1 MTCVSL
7 ASVVMFLAPWLASC
21 LPLTASSCWLIVI
34 SKPGTLICDSASAT
48 PFAVGTP
55 FGASPPV
62 MGSSI
67 PTLMAVAG
75 PPAAALPAGA
85 LDEPVV
91 AAGVP
96 AGVLLHPAAKR
107 VAAASAAPTR
117 ANFMYSSSK
126 LPTSRAAALP
136 KADAA
141 PAPLVAGVDAR
152 HGGGSGTGTRD
163 QQRSAAARRSDAV

>member
-91 AAGVP
+91 VGGPRAGGS
-96 AGVLLHPAAKR
+96 AGGSVGGAGRGGRRAGRGVATPGGEDGRGSQCRAHTRELHVLLLQIAHVPR
-107 VAAASAAPTR
+107 GRPSEGGRRPGAP
-117 ANFMYSSSK
+117 
-126 LPTSRAAALP
+126 
-136 KADAA
+136 
-141 PAPLVAGVDAR
+141 
-152 HGGGSGTGTRD
+152 GGRG
-163 QQRSAAARRSDAV
+163 